1 MATEPPSDLKP
12 AGRGLVASVRQ
23 FLRGRGAVELPPS
36 PQDLAL
42 RRGSGVGAGVF
53 EEHIADP
60 VTITPLAG
68 TQQRPVR
75 SRQQVYEKW
84 QDMCADPIIASALTL
99 HVTGALGGHESR
111 GQMVFIEVH
120 PDFKG
125 NKEAEAL
132 VAEVKDDLELMF
144 NRVAP
149 TLAFLGVWFGDGY
162 GRLYATPRV
171 GLRDIYVDEL
181 VLPPLVQPYERGS
194 TTIGYTVA
202 TGSRY
207 NEKLSV
213 LQMMRM
219 KMPRLMYV
227 PQSRVIEKAIRVALT
242 TDELEDLPALPAV
255 AGGSFLD
262 GAEAAYDK
270 FSASWAGLTGQRVA
284 DSIDETLLSVTQTGM
299 TPQQRDKFQKSLKE
313 MFDRSNGYRE
323 AMVNAGRYA
332 VGRIF
337 HLLPT
342 SSDKQ
347 IVQIQGAPS
356 QGRAATLTIDDVMM
370 NAKLLS
376 GALGMDLSMQG
387 FADLLS
393 GGLGEGGF
401 FRVSAQSA
409 ERARRI
415 RGALSDAL
423 DHAADVHVLMKK
435 NVDLNGQRRPWVI
448 NFFSGI
454 SALETEH
461 AKTKGDKINAT
472 ALFVQTLEGLK
483 NLGLSK
489 ETMQTLL
496 EQEAGMDA
504 EAAKKYAADIEKA
517 AKAAKAE
524 AAGQFGDGPGGGPLM
539 PGAEPGTPGG
549 GIEPAEG

>member
-23 FLRGRGAVELPPS
+23 FLRGRGAVELPAS
-36 PQDLAL
+36 TQDLAL
-42 RRGSGVGAGVF
+42 RRGSGFGAGVF

-60 VTITPLAG
+60 VSVTPLAG
-68 TQQRPVR
+68 TPNRPVR

-84 QDMCADPIIASALTL
+84 QDMAADPVIASALTL

-120 PDFKG
+120 PDLKG
-125 NKEAEAL
+125 NKEAESL
-132 VAEVKDDLELMF
+132 VAEIKDDLEVLL
-144 NRVAP
+144 NRIAP
-149 TLAFLGVWFGDGY
+149 TLAFQGVWFGDAY
-162 GRLYATPRV
+162 GRLYATPKIGV
-171 GLRDIYVDEL
+171 RDIYCDEL

-207 NEKLSV
+207 SEKLSV
-213 LQMMRM
+213 LQMTRM

-227 PQSRVIEKAIRVALT
+227 PQNRVIEKALRVALT
-242 TDELEDLPALPAV
+242 TDSLEDLPALPAV

-262 GAEAAYDK
+262 GAEVAHEK

-284 DSIDETLLSVTQTGM
+284 DSIEEVMLSVTQTGM
-299 TPQQRDKFQKSLKE
+299 SPQQRTKFEKSLRE
-313 MFDRSNGYRE
+313 MFERSNRFRE
-323 AMVNAGRYA
+323 AMVKAGHYS
-332 VGRIF
+332 VGKIV
-337 HLLPT
+337 HMLPT

-347 IVQIQGAPS
+347 IVQVQGQPS
-356 QGRAATLTIDDVMM
+356 AGRTASLTIDDVLM
-370 NAKLLS
+370 NAKLLA
-376 GALGMDLSMQG
+376 GALGMDLAMLG
-387 FADLLS
+387 FGDMLS

-401 FRVSAQSA
+401 FRLSAQSA

-415 RGALSDAL
+415 RGALADAL
-423 DHAADVHVLMKK
+423 DHAVDVHVLMKK
-435 NVDLNGQRRPWVI
+435 NIDLHGQRRPWVI

-454 SALETEH
+454 SALETER
-461 AKTKGDKINAT
+461 AKTKGDNINAT
-472 ALFVQTLEGLK
+472 ALLVQTLDGLK

-496 EQEAGMDA
+496 EQEAGMDS
-504 EAAKKYAADIEKA
+504 ESAKKYAADIEKA
-517 AKAAKAE
+517 AKAAKEE
-524 AAGQFGDGPGGGPLM
+524 AAAANGFGGGGGLV